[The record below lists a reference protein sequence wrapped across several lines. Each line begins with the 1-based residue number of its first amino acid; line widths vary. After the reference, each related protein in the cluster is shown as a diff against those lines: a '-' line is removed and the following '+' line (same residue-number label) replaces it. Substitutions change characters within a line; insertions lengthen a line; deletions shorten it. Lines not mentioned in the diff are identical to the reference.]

1 MKGEVPEE
9 QAGGSAAQIPEER
22 SDHQQRDRAA
32 LLTALLFTAG
42 ETIEQGQLSEHFGL
56 GRDELKVLVEE
67 TAAELRPRGL
77 DILAAAGGY
86 KLVTASQWD
95 EAISA
100 FHRTVRKARLS
111 KSALEILAVIA
122 YEQPVTRT
130 RVEELRQ
137 VSSESTIRTLLER
150 RLISVAGRE
159 DSPGRPFLYKTTPL
173 FLETFGL
180 NSLTDLPPRPES
192 LDSIVTPD
200 EEDELEEGGTA
211 GLDSLPDFSEQPGG
225 DELED

>member
-1 MKGEVPEE
+1 MTAEAPEQQHSGPAGTP
-9 QAGGSAAQIPEER
+9 QAGPRELER
-22 SDHQQRDRAA
+22 AEQAA

-42 ETIEQGQLSEHFGL
+42 ETIAEAQLAEHFGL
-56 GRDELKVLVEE
+56 GRDELRVLAEE
-67 TAAELRPRGL
+67 TAAELRRNGL

-95 EAISA
+95 ESISA
-100 FHRTVRKARLS
+100 FHRTVRKSRLS

-150 RLISVAGRE
+150 RLITVAGRE

-180 NSLTDLPPRPES
+180 NSLADLPPRPES
-192 LDSIVTPD
+192 LDSIATP
-200 EEDELEEGGTA
+200 EGEDELDDGGTA
-211 GLDSLPDFSEQPGG
+211 GLDSLPDFSDEPAG

>member
-1 MKGEVPEE
+1 MTAELPAEHEPESTTRADGSPRELEREE
-9 QAGGSAAQIPEER
+9 Q
-22 SDHQQRDRAA
+22 AA

-42 ETIEQGQLSEHFGL
+42 ETILQGQLSEHFGL
-56 GRDELKVLVEE
+56 GRDELMVLVEE

-77 DILAAAGGY
+77 DILVAAGGY

-100 FHRTVRKARLS
+100 FHRSVRKARLS

-122 YEQPVTRT
+122 YEQPVPRT

-150 RLISVAGRE
+150 RLITVAGRE

-180 NSLTDLPPRPES
+180 NSLADLPPRPES
-192 LDSIVTPD
+192 LDSIATPV
-200 EEDELEEGGTA
+200 EEDELDEGGTA
-211 GLDSLPDFSEQPGG
+211 GLDSLPDFSEESGG

>member
-1 MKGEVPEE
+1 MTVELPAERESDAAGGADVGARDLRREE
-9 QAGGSAAQIPEER
+9 Q
-22 SDHQQRDRAA
+22 AA

-42 ETIEQGQLSEHFGL
+42 ETIEEAQLAEHFSL
-56 GRDELKVLVEE
+56 RRDELKVLAEE

-95 EAISA
+95 EAIAA

-150 RLISVAGRE
+150 RLITVAGRE

-180 NSLTDLPPRPES
+180 NSLADLPPRPES
-192 LDSIVTPD
+192 LDSIATPD
-200 EEDELEEGGTA
+200 EEDEFAEGGTA
-211 GLDSLPDFSEQPGG
+211 GLDSLPDFSEKPGE